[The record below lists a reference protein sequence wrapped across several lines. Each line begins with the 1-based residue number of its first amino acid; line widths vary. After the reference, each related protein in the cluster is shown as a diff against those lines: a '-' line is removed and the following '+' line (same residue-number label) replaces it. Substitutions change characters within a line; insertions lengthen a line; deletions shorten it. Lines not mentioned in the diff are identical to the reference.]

1 MKEVRRIVTEL
12 MQGEQM
18 NAFSAVYRVD
28 KESNV
33 RKWLIGILIALLVM
47 LFLPWTQNIRAKG
60 SVTTLRQEQ
69 RPQELNSIIPGR
81 IVKWHVKEGDYVTAG
96 DTIVQLAEIKDDYL
110 DPLLL
115 ERTKEQVEAKGFSI
129 QSYNDKIA
137 AKQAQIVTMQ
147 KALDLKMQQLRLK
160 VVSDSIE
167 AAAAK
172 NNLEIAEEQYRRQR
186 IMRDSGLVSKV
197 QLEQRNQKYQDAVA
211 KKMSTEIKFINTKVE
226 LNQVQ
231 QEYAEKIYKAKSEIA
246 EAQSSVAEARGEL
259 SKLNNTYSNYIIRSG
274 QYFLTAP
281 QDGQVVK
288 ASKAGINE
296 IVKDGEKLVV
306 IVPAE
311 IDRAVE
317 IYVRPVDLPL
327 LSVGRNVRFLFD
339 GFPAIVF
346 SGWPQA
352 SYGTF
357 AGEVA
362 AIERTV
368 SSNGK
373 FRILVREI
381 PGEKAWPQE
390 LTLGAGASA
399 IILLKDVP
407 IWYELWRNING
418 FPPDYYAEQEE
429 LKKKEQGIDKKI
441 KVKY

>member
-1 MKEVRRIVTEL
+1 